1 MGVGEIGMQLD
12 KETKLK
18 QEKERCRQLAQRVA
32 EEARPASAQ
41 VLNSESDLLEKALRR
56 AGIRAEEWSAQAAE
70 PVDLLVVE
78 DPVWSHLPQ
87 QLPEKVLLASVD
99 STMMAAWAEQ
109 LARRGYYRDF
119 RWRSKGRAQQSALF
133 CTGSAVPA
141 PLMMVQG
148 YEQEMDTLRDRMV
161 RAERTCSEEAALI
174 ERLRSDLA
182 LSRSHEQQL
191 EKTLSDVTNSTF
203 WKLTWPM
210 RYAVSKSRQI
220 WHTFPL
226 FVFLHDLRAMGVEG
240 VREQARARREYAVLF
255 PSKTLRADR
264 FAPVELLVKQA
275 SRQPGGE
282 AGPKISIVVP
292 LYNTPLNFLE
302 ELLDSVVNQTYRN
315 WELCCVDAGQ
325 DTAVGQ
331 HVQARAKADPR
342 IRYQKLTE
350 NEGIAGNTNHGFELA
365 TGDYIA
371 LLDHDDILHPCAL
384 WYTAQAIVEQGAD
397 FVYTDEATF
406 EGKVE
411 NVVLYHFKPDFMLD
425 NLRSNNY
432 ICHLT
437 TFSKVLME
445 QAGGGERAE
454 YNGSQDYDLFLRL
467 TEKAR
472 KIAHIP
478 HALYYW
484 RSSPNSTASDISAK
498 TYCIDAGIAA
508 LKAHYA
514 RCGVAVDDVTLI
526 PGTPGYYKTDYT
538 MAHPGRVSILIP
550 TCDHIRD
557 LETCVESIYARTT
570 YPDFEI
576 LLIENNSKEEQTFR
590 SYERMRKEHPDTLKV
605 LTWQGKGFNYSALN
619 NFGARYATGEYLL
632 LLNNDTEV
640 ITPGWLEEMVMYAQ
654 QKRVGCV
661 GAKLLYP
668 DDTIQHA
675 GVGFGIGGVAGHL
688 HKYFPA
694 TSDGYMGRLNY
705 VQDVYGDTAACLLI
719 RKEIYDEVHGLDES
733 YAVAFN
739 DVDFCVRVRE
749 AGYTNV
755 FTPFAQLYHY
765 ESKSRGMEDNPEKQ
779 KRFQGEVL
787 RFQARWG
794 DLLAKGDPCT
804 NPNFDIQREDFSL
817 KILPLE

>member
-1 MGVGEIGMQLD
+1 MQLD

-275 SRQPGGE
+275 SHQPGGE

-425 NLRSNNY
+425 HLRSNNY

-467 TEKAR
+467 TEKAQ

-514 RCGVAVDDVTLI
+514 RCGVAVDDVRLI

>member
-1 MGVGEIGMQLD
+1 MQLD

-210 RYAVSKSRQI
+210 RYVVSKSRQI

-275 SRQPGGE
+275 SHQPGGE

-384 WYTAQAIVEQGAD
+384 WYTAKTIAEQGAD
-397 FVYTDEATF
+397 FIYTDEATF
-406 EGKVE
+406 EGSVD

-467 TEKAR
+467 TEKAQ

-590 SYERMRKEHPDTLKV
+590 SYERMQKEHPDTLKV

>member
-275 SRQPGGE
+275 SHQPGGE

-437 TFSKVLME
+437 LFSRRLMDA
-445 QAGGGERAE
+445 AGGPERME
-454 YNGSQDYDLFLRL
+454 YNGSQDYELFLRL
-467 TEKAR
+467 TETAR
-472 KIAHIP
+472 KIVHIP

-484 RSSPNSTASDISAK
+484 RSSPGSTASDISAK

-514 RCGVAVDDVTLI
+514 RCGVAVDDVSLI
-526 PGTPGYYKTDYT
+526 PDTPGYYKTDYT
-538 MAHPGRVSILIP
+538 IDHPGRVSILIP

-576 LLIENNSKEEQTFR
+576 ILIENNSKAPETFR
-590 SYERMRKEHPDTLKV
+590 TYQRMQKEHPDNLKV
-605 LTWQGKGFNYSALN
+605 VTWEGKGFNYSALN
-619 NFGARYATGEYLL
+619 NFGEKFATGEYLL

-640 ITPGWLEEMVMYAQ
+640 ITAAWLEEMVMYAQ

-688 HKYFPA
+688 HKYYPA
-694 TSDGYMGRLNY
+694 SSDGYMGRLNY
-705 VQDVYGDTAACLLI
+705 VQDVYADTAACLLI
-719 RKEIYDEVHGLDES
+719 RKEIYDEVGGLDES

-739 DVDFCVRVRE
+739 DVDFCVRVRQ

>member
-1 MGVGEIGMQLD
+1 MQLD

-174 ERLRSDLA
+174 ERLRSDLS

-275 SRQPGGE
+275 SHQPGGE

-342 IRYQKLTE
+342 IRYQKLTD

-538 MAHPGRVSILIP
+538 MARPGRVSILIP

>member
-275 SRQPGGE
+275 SHQPGGE

>member
-1 MGVGEIGMQLD
+1 MQLD

-275 SRQPGGE
+275 SHQPGGE

-325 DTAVGQ
+325 DTAVSQ

-472 KIAHIP
+472 KIVHIP

>member
-1 MGVGEIGMQLD
+1 MQLD

-275 SRQPGGE
+275 SYQPGGE

-467 TEKAR
+467 TEKAQ

>member
-1 MGVGEIGMQLD
+1 MQLD

-32 EEARPASAQ
+32 EEARPASVQ

-275 SRQPGGE
+275 SHQPGGE

-590 SYERMRKEHPDTLKV
+590 SYERMQKEHPDTLKV

-688 HKYFPA
+688 HKYYPA
-694 TSDGYMGRLNY
+694 SSDGYMGRLNY
-705 VQDVYGDTAACLLI
+705 VQDVYADTAACLLI
-719 RKEIYDEVHGLDES
+719 RKEIYDEVGGLDES

-739 DVDFCVRVRE
+739 DVDFCVRVRQ

>member
-1 MGVGEIGMQLD
+1 MQLD

-32 EEARPASAQ
+32 EEVRPASAQ

-275 SRQPGGE
+275 SHQPGGE

-570 YPDFEI
+570 YPNFEI

-590 SYERMRKEHPDTLKV
+590 SYERMQKEHPDTLKV
-605 LTWQGKGFNYSALN
+605 VTWTGKGFNYSALN

>member
-1 MGVGEIGMQLD
+1 MQLD

-275 SRQPGGE
+275 SHQPGGE
-282 AGPKISIVVP
+282 AGLKISIVVP

>member
-1 MGVGEIGMQLD
+1 MQLD

-275 SRQPGGE
+275 SHQPGGE

-467 TEKAR
+467 TEKAQ

-619 NFGARYATGEYLL
+619 NFGAQYATGEYLL

-719 RKEIYDEVHGLDES
+719 RKQIYDEVHGLDES

>member
-1 MGVGEIGMQLD
+1 MQLD

-32 EEARPASAQ
+32 EEARPASVQ

-275 SRQPGGE
+275 SHQPGGE

-590 SYERMRKEHPDTLKV
+590 SYERMQKEHPDTLKV

-794 DLLAKGDPCT
+794 DLLAAGDPCT
-804 NPNFDIQREDFSL
+804 NPNFDIQREDFTL

>member
-1 MGVGEIGMQLD
+1 MQLD

-32 EEARPASAQ
+32 EEVRPASAQ

-174 ERLRSDLA
+174 ERLRSDLS

-275 SRQPGGE
+275 SHQPGGE

-590 SYERMRKEHPDTLKV
+590 SYERMQKEHPDTLKV

>member
-1 MGVGEIGMQLD
+1 MQLD

-32 EEARPASAQ
+32 EEARPASVQ

-191 EKTLSDVTNSTF
+191 EKTLSNVTNSTF

-275 SRQPGGE
+275 SHQPGGE

-467 TEKAR
+467 TEKAQ

-590 SYERMRKEHPDTLKV
+590 SYERMQKEHPDTLKV

>member
-1 MGVGEIGMQLD
+1 MQLD

-133 CTGSAVPA
+133 CTGNAVPA

-275 SRQPGGE
+275 SHQPGGE

-467 TEKAR
+467 TEKAQ

>member
-1 MGVGEIGMQLD
+1 MQLD

-275 SRQPGGE
+275 SHQPGGE

-590 SYERMRKEHPDTLKV
+590 SYERMQKEHPDTLKV

-640 ITPGWLEEMVMYAQ
+640 ITSGWLEEMVMYAQ

>member
-1 MGVGEIGMQLD
+1 MQLD

-41 VLNSESDLLEKALRR
+41 VLNSESDLLKKALRR

-275 SRQPGGE
+275 SHQPGGE

-397 FVYTDEATF
+397 FIYTDEATF

-467 TEKAR
+467 TEKAQ

-590 SYERMRKEHPDTLKV
+590 SYERMQKEHPDTLKV
-605 LTWQGKGFNYSALN
+605 VTWTGKGFNYSALN

-705 VQDVYGDTAACLLI
+705 VRDVYGDTAACLLI

>member
-1 MGVGEIGMQLD
+1 MQLD

-275 SRQPGGE
+275 SHQPGGE

-605 LTWQGKGFNYSALN
+605 LTWQGKGFNYRALN

>member
-1 MGVGEIGMQLD
+1 MQLD

-275 SRQPGGE
+275 SHQPGGE

-467 TEKAR
+467 TEKAQ
-472 KIAHIP
+472 KVAHIP

-794 DLLAKGDPCT
+794 DLLAAGDPCT

>member
-1 MGVGEIGMQLD
+1 MQLD

-275 SRQPGGE
+275 SHQPGGE

-445 QAGGGERAE
+445 QAGGGEQAE

>member
-1 MGVGEIGMQLD
+1 MQLD

-87 QLPEKVLLASVD
+87 QLPAKVLLASVD

-275 SRQPGGE
+275 SHQPGGE

-467 TEKAR
+467 TEKAQ

-590 SYERMRKEHPDTLKV
+590 SYERMQKEHPDTLKV

>member
-1 MGVGEIGMQLD
+1 MQLD

-32 EEARPASAQ
+32 EEAHPASAQ

-174 ERLRSDLA
+174 ERLRSDLS

-226 FVFLHDLRAMGVEG
+226 FVFLHDLRTMGVEG

-275 SRQPGGE
+275 SHQPGGE

>member
-1 MGVGEIGMQLD
+1 MQLD

-56 AGIRAEEWSAQAAE
+56 ADIRAEEWSAQAAE

-275 SRQPGGE
+275 SHQPGGE

-437 TFSKVLME
+437 LFSRRLMDA
-445 QAGGGERAE
+445 AGGPERME
-454 YNGSQDYDLFLRL
+454 YNGSQDYDLYLRL
-467 TEKAR
+467 TEQAE
-472 KIAHIP
+472 KIVHIP
-478 HALYYW
+478 HLLYYW
-484 RSSPNSTASDISAK
+484 RSSPTSVASNISAK
-498 TYCIDAGIAA
+498 TYCLEAA
-508 LKAHYA
+508 VKALYAHYE
-514 RCGVAVDDVTLI
+514 RMGIPVDEVSMI
-526 PGTPGYYKTDYT
+526 PGTPGFYKTDYT
-538 MAHPGRVSILIP
+538 ITKPGRVSILIP
-550 TCDHIRD
+550 SCDHSSD
-557 LETCVESIYARTT
+557 LRTCVESIYRRST
-570 YPDFEI
+570 YEDLEI
-576 LLIENNSKEEQTFR
+576 IVIENNSREPATFR
-590 SYERMRKEHPDTLKV
+590 CYEKLQKEHKNLKV
-605 LTWQGKGFNYSALN
+605 ITWQGTGFNYSALN
-619 NFGARYATGEYLL
+619 NFGAKEATGEYLL

-640 ITPGWLEEMVMYAQ
+640 ISPRWIEEMLMYAQ
-654 QKRVGCV
+654 QDRVGCV

-668 DDTIQHA
+668 DNTIQHA
-675 GVGFGIGGVAGHL
+675 GIGFGFLTLAAHMHKNFPVGH
-688 HKYFPA
+688 P
-694 TSDGYMGRLNY
+694 GYMGRLVY
-705 VQDVYGDTAACLLI
+705 AQDVYAVTAACLMV
-719 RKEIYDEVHGLDES
+719 RKSVYEQVNGLDES
-733 YAVAFN
+733 FAVAFN

-749 AGYTNV
+749 AGYINV

-765 ESKSRGMEDNPEKQ
+765 ESKSRGLDENPVKRKRFISEVERFQ
-779 KRFQGEVL
+779 KRWAKQ
-787 RFQARWG
+787 
-794 DLLAKGDPCT
+794 LAAGDPCM
-804 NPNFDIQREDFSL
+804 NPNFDLMKEDFSFDI
-817 KILPLE
+817 KPLE

>member
-1 MGVGEIGMQLD
+1 MQLD

-87 QLPEKVLLASVD
+87 QLPVKVLLASVD

-275 SRQPGGE
+275 SHQPGGE

-576 LLIENNSKEEQTFR
+576 LLIENNSREEQTFR

>member
-1 MGVGEIGMQLD
+1 MQLD

-56 AGIRAEEWSAQAAE
+56 ADIRAEEWSAQAAE

-275 SRQPGGE
+275 SHQPGGE

-794 DLLAKGDPCT
+794 NLLAAGDPCT

>member
-1 MGVGEIGMQLD
+1 MQLD

-32 EEARPASAQ
+32 EEVRPASAQ

-141 PLMMVQG
+141 PLRMVQG

-275 SRQPGGE
+275 SHQPGGE

-467 TEKAR
+467 TEKAQ

>member
-1 MGVGEIGMQLD
+1 MQLD

-119 RWRSKGRAQQSALF
+119 RWRSRGRAQQSALF

-174 ERLRSDLA
+174 ERLRSDLV

-275 SRQPGGE
+275 SHQPGGE

-605 LTWQGKGFNYSALN
+605 LAWQGKGFNYSALN

>member
-1 MGVGEIGMQLD
+1 MQLD

-148 YEQEMDTLRDRMV
+148 YEQEMDILRDRMV

-275 SRQPGGE
+275 SHQPGGE

-590 SYERMRKEHPDTLKV
+590 SYERMQKEHPDTLKV
-605 LTWQGKGFNYSALN
+605 VTWTGKGFNYSALN
-619 NFGARYATGEYLL
+619 NFGAQYATGEYLL

-640 ITPGWLEEMVMYAQ
+640 ITSGWLEEMVMYAQ

>member
-1 MGVGEIGMQLD
+1 MQLD

-32 EEARPASAQ
+32 EEVRPASAQ

-56 AGIRAEEWSAQAAE
+56 AGIRAEEWSVQAAE

-275 SRQPGGE
+275 SHQPGGE

-325 DTAVGQ
+325 DAAVGQ

-570 YPDFEI
+570 YPDFEL

>member
-1 MGVGEIGMQLD
+1 MQLD

-56 AGIRAEEWSAQAAE
+56 AGIRAEEWSVQAAE

-174 ERLRSDLA
+174 ERLRSDLS

-191 EKTLSDVTNSTF
+191 EKTLNDVTNSTF

-275 SRQPGGE
+275 SHQPGGE

-632 LLNNDTEV
+632 VLNNDTEV

>member
-1 MGVGEIGMQLD
+1 MQLD

-41 VLNSESDLLEKALRR
+41 VLNSETDLLEKALRR

-590 SYERMRKEHPDTLKV
+590 SYERMQKEHPDTLKV

>member
-1 MGVGEIGMQLD
+1 MQLD

-141 PLMMVQG
+141 PLRMVQG

-275 SRQPGGE
+275 SHQPGGE

-467 TEKAR
+467 TEKAQ

-590 SYERMRKEHPDTLKV
+590 SYERMQKEHPDTLKV

-619 NFGARYATGEYLL
+619 NFGAQYATGEYLL

-804 NPNFDIQREDFSL
+804 NPNFDIQREDFAL

>member
-1 MGVGEIGMQLD
+1 MQLD

-141 PLMMVQG
+141 PLRMVQG

-275 SRQPGGE
+275 SHQPGGE

-467 TEKAR
+467 TEKAQ

>member
-1 MGVGEIGMQLD
+1 MQLD

-32 EEARPASAQ
+32 EEVRPASAQ

-275 SRQPGGE
+275 SHQPGGE

-467 TEKAR
+467 TEKAQ

-538 MAHPGRVSILIP
+538 MAHQGRVSILIP

-705 VQDVYGDTAACLLI
+705 VQDVYADTAACLLI

>member
-1 MGVGEIGMQLD
+1 MQLD

-32 EEARPASAQ
+32 EEARPASVQ

-275 SRQPGGE
+275 SHQPGGE

-467 TEKAR
+467 TEKAQ

-619 NFGARYATGEYLL
+619 NFGAQYATGEYLL

>member
-1 MGVGEIGMQLD
+1 MQLD

-32 EEARPASAQ
+32 EEARPASVQ

-275 SRQPGGE
+275 SHQPGGE

-467 TEKAR
+467 TEKAQ

-605 LTWQGKGFNYSALN
+605 VTWTGKGFNYSALN

>member
-1 MGVGEIGMQLD
+1 MQLD

-141 PLMMVQG
+141 PLRMVQG

-275 SRQPGGE
+275 SHQPGGE

-331 HVQARAKADPR
+331 YVQARAKADPR

-467 TEKAR
+467 TEKAQ

-590 SYERMRKEHPDTLKV
+590 SYERMQKEHPDTLKV

-619 NFGARYATGEYLL
+619 NFGAQYATGEYLL

>member
-1 MGVGEIGMQLD
+1 MQLD

-275 SRQPGGE
+275 SHQPGGE

-331 HVQARAKADPR
+331 HVQARAKEDPR

-467 TEKAR
+467 TEKAQ

-794 DLLAKGDPCT
+794 NLLAKGDPCT